1 MRQIAEGCAMEKHQQ
16 QQQQQQ
22 QQQHSLEEGQE
33 QAAAVQRLEEHILAN
48 LLPVKVRLTRQLAAQ
63 RGASRN
69 PATAPVQPGGG
80 GGGGMMVGVGSSGSM
95 STTLGG
101 EIGGGVGGSTTSS
114 SIATTIPTT
123 AKEGTFAAAAEA
135 KRKAHERMV
144 LMEAERRR
152 LLSLGKSSGIG
163 GCAAAAAATT
173 GPSSFSSSS
182 SSSAGGDATLLST
195 TSTVAASASSSST
208 ANKRGVAPSYYGMP
222 IGQQAGGSFLTSRL
236 HGRVLG
242 GGGAGTGGGGID
254 SSSSTSSRKKART
267 SAALADPSSSSSSY
281 MTSGAAVASSS
292 AAGGESSTLST
303 PTTPLKQRRTVLYAG
318 MAPGSNQVSSSIN
331 AVSGVHPGLIDEH
344 TAQTATLVE
353 KERLRLERME
363 ECAARVAL
371 GMHSDDANTTDDMKM
386 SNEGGAVM
394 GSDDLGGHWPAAK
407 KSMVHHQ
414 QQQQQQ
420 HEYPQLA
427 ASSSD
432 SIRPQQK
439 PARQHIPLNF
449 NDPSLEPSQQF
460 ELRLQEARWRQ
471 RKRRR
476 NRRKRRLGL
485 LPVTLPPNN
494 GNGYM
499 HNTILAGNNNFSQQ
513 LRQNPMTAAALP
525 PQHFMASNTN
535 GVHKPGDSPTTGSL
549 AVGTSSTFGPSI
561 PGVGGG
567 NLVGDISMKSC
578 SNSKPIEY
586 ICAICNEHYPF
597 NCGENMNPWWALSN
611 HDCPKCGKTQIP
623 RLDINLHANAI
634 EYHPALLAHLDEG
647 NTKIDTGDLVGIS
660 EVTSSSYPPLDSS
673 TTISANTPVMTTTT
687 TTSLPMGLHATT
699 AYQSSAIA
707 ASTQSGMPYVTRGPI
722 NPALA
727 AGIARDT
734 SSYSDS
740 DVSHTD
746 ESDGEG
752 GSASVN
758 GGLNYDESSDDE
770 DVAIKGDNT
779 MDGDADDDDSV
790 AREESVEREEFGYEY
805 KGEKMSDD
813 QARRLLILIEHAST
827 CPGR

>member
-16 QQQQQQ
+16 QQSQQQ
-22 QQQHSLEEGQE
+22 QQQHSVEEGQE
-33 QAAAVQRLEEHILAN
+33 QADAVQRLEEHILAN

-80 GGGGMMVGVGSSGSM
+80 GGGGGMMVGVGGSGP
-95 STTLGG
+95 TTTTSGG
-101 EIGGGVGGSTTSS
+101 EIGGVGGGSITSS

-152 LLSLGKSSGIG
+152 LLSLGKSSGIDG
-163 GCAAAAAATT
+163 GAAAAAATT

-195 TSTVAASASSSST
+195 TSTVTASASST

-242 GGGAGTGGGGID
+242 GGGAGTGGGGGGID

-281 MTSGAAVASSS
+281 MTSGAAVSSSS

-371 GMHSDDANTTDDMKM
+371 GTNSDDANNNNDNDAGVI
-386 SNEGGAVM
+386 EGGAVM
-394 GSDDLGGHWPAAK
+394 RGNDDLGRHWPATK
-407 KSMVHHQ
+407 QSMVH
-414 QQQQQQ
+414 QQQQ

-485 LPVTLPPNN
+485 LPVTLPHNN
-494 GNGYM
+494 GNGCIN
-499 HNTILAGNNNFSQQ
+499 NTILAGNNNFSQQ
-513 LRQNPMTAAALP
+513 LRQAPTTATFP
-525 PQHFMASNTN
+525 PQHFMASNAN

-549 AVGTSSTFGPSI
+549 AIGTSSTFGPSV
-561 PGVGGG
+561 PGLGGG
-567 NLVGDISMKSC
+567 NLGGDISMKSC

-597 NCGENMNPWWALSN
+597 NCGENMNPWWALSS

-647 NTKIDTGDLVGIS
+647 NTKIDTGDLVGIA

-699 AYQSSAIA
+699 AYKPSAIA
-707 ASTQSGMPYVTRGPI
+707 VTTQSGMPYVTRGPI

-813 QARRLLILIEHAST
+813 QARRLLVLIEHAST